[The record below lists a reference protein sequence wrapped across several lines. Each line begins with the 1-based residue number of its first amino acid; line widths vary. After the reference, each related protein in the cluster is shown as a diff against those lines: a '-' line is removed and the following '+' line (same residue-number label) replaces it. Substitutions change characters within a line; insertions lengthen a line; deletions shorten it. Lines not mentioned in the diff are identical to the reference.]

1 MKEDKRPSWDG
12 HPLHMDAS
20 FSSQLLN
27 LRVSFF
33 WRHLANELLIDT
45 FRTWITPPYN
55 STPDFIF
62 MGNLMEIYYYKRINW
77 LLPHISSRPPSSH
90 GA

>member
-27 LRVSFF
+27 LRVSFL
-33 WRHLANELLIDT
+33 WRHLADELLIDT
-45 FRTWITPPYN
+45 FHNWTTSPR
-55 STPDFIF
+55 SSPDFVF
-62 MGNLMEIYYYKRINW
+62 MGIDLVNLRKNMITK
-77 LLPHISSRPPSSH
+77 
-90 GA
+90 